1 MQFGFMEGKWMVSY
15 AIFIRTRCKK
25 QLCLAIVDL
34 GEVFDHLPRDVVRW
48 ALRKIGIE
56 EWLVDALLSGYAGA
70 KKHIKTS
77 CLDSNCFINVVD
89 VISKEIRDGL
99 SWELLYADD
108 VHVVLMLR
116 VIKS

>member
-1 MQFGFMEGKWMVSY
+1 MVNY

-70 KKHIKTS
+70 KKHIQT
-77 CLDSNCFINVVD
+77 CLDSNCFITVMD
-89 VISKEIRDGL
+89 VIFKEIRDSL
-99 SWELLYADD
+99 PQELLFADD
-108 VHVVLMLR
+108 VVKVAASDQELMGKR
-116 VIKS
+116 WS